1 MGDGCAIPTTTL
13 GLTRGNSKGR
23 DNGDLSWVGDQLMIL
38 SGTISSVHR
47 VYYRLRGKDVSL
59 GGLTGDCL
67 YRMVLGST
75 AFYHVYYRSFP
86 LHLVWVSLGTFGSHR
101 SKRSKDAVR

>member
-1 MGDGCAIPTTTL
+1 MGEGCATPTTTL

-38 SGTISSVHR
+38 SGAISSVHR
-47 VYYRLRGKDVSL
+47 VYTVGYEERVSF
-59 GGLTGDCL
+59 GGLTGDFL

-75 AFYHVYYRSFP
+75 AFHHVYYRSYP
-86 LHLVWVSLGTFGSHR
+86 QHLLWASLGTQ
-101 SKRSKDAVR
+101 